1 MTEELHEEVL
11 DSLAEL
17 DKLCTVFDGASQ
29 EDVAYAK
36 VFWSSL
42 SLQPPIES
50 RLVSADIRQRLRAAK
65 TPHSTNASAKQ
76 ASWSKRDDEI
86 QQDVYLKQKQEER
99 QKYMEMAK
107 KREQIIALLK
117 KQRDERIKKEMI
129 SYQNKTRKCNQVDKR
144 CYFSFLSKINILYL
158 IIISSGKLSF
168 TVSFTTYGHQCNK
181 LFTIKSNGTVQCI
194 TAFNKVIVIVC
205 LILIYCCGQQK
216 GSYSADAAT
225 VNHIQL

>member
-65 TPHSTNASAKQ
+65 TPHSTNAGAKQ
-76 ASWSKRDDEI
+76 ASWSKRDEEI

-144 CYFSFLSKINILYL
+144 LAP
-158 IIISSGKLSF
+158 SSVDEDQKEVQKL
-168 TVSFTTYGHQCNK
+168 Q
-181 LFTIKSNGTVQCI
+181 
-194 TAFNKVIVIVC
+194 
-205 LILIYCCGQQK
+205 
-216 GSYSADAAT
+216 
-225 VNHIQL
+225 

>member
-1 MTEELHEEVL
+1 MTEELDEEVL
-11 DSLAEL
+11 DSFAEL
-17 DKLCTVFDGASQ
+17 DKLYTVFDGASQ

-65 TPHSTNASAKQ
+65 TPHSTRATTNKASL
-76 ASWSKRDDEI
+76 SKRDDEI

-99 QKYMEMAK
+99 QKYIEMAK

-129 SYQNKTRKCNQVDKR
+129 SDQNKTRKGNLVDKR
-144 CYFSFLSKINILYL
+144 
-158 IIISSGKLSF
+158 
-168 TVSFTTYGHQCNK
+168 
-181 LFTIKSNGTVQCI
+181 
-194 TAFNKVIVIVC
+194 
-205 LILIYCCGQQK
+205 
-216 GSYSADAAT
+216 SANMQAW
-225 VNHIQL
+225 H

>member
-1 MTEELHEEVL
+1 MTEELEEKVL

-17 DKLCTVFDGASQ
+17 DKLYTVFDGASQ

-65 TPHSTNASAKQ
+65 TPHSTHATTNKASL
-76 ASWSKRDDEI
+76 SKRDDEI

-99 QKYMEMAK
+99 QKYIEMAK

-129 SYQNKTRKCNQVDKR
+129 SDQNKTRNGNLVDKR
-144 CYFSFLSKINILYL
+144 LASKPLS
-158 IIISSGKLSF
+158 SSVDEEKKEVQKL
-168 TVSFTTYGHQCNK
+168 Q
-181 LFTIKSNGTVQCI
+181 
-194 TAFNKVIVIVC
+194 
-205 LILIYCCGQQK
+205 
-216 GSYSADAAT
+216 
-225 VNHIQL
+225 

>member
-1 MTEELHEEVL
+1 MTEELDEEVL
-11 DSLAEL
+11 DSFAEL
-17 DKLCTVFDGASQ
+17 DKLYTVFDGASQ

-65 TPHSTNASAKQ
+65 TPHSTRATTNKASL
-76 ASWSKRDDEI
+76 SKRDDEI

-99 QKYMEMAK
+99 QKYIEMAK

-129 SYQNKTRKCNQVDKR
+129 SDQNKTRKGNLVDKR
-144 CYFSFLSKINILYL
+144 LASKPLS
-158 IIISSGKLSF
+158 SSVDEDKKEVQKL
-168 TVSFTTYGHQCNK
+168 Q
-181 LFTIKSNGTVQCI
+181 
-194 TAFNKVIVIVC
+194 
-205 LILIYCCGQQK
+205 
-216 GSYSADAAT
+216 
-225 VNHIQL
+225 

>member
-65 TPHSTNASAKQ
+65 TPHC
-76 ASWSKRDDEI
+76 E
-86 QQDVYLKQKQEER
+86 
-99 QKYMEMAK
+99 
-107 KREQIIALLK
+107 
-117 KQRDERIKKEMI
+117 
-129 SYQNKTRKCNQVDKR
+129 C
-144 CYFSFLSKINILYL
+144 
-158 IIISSGKLSF
+158 G
-168 TVSFTTYGHQCNK
+168 
-181 LFTIKSNGTVQCI
+181 VQCERV
-194 TAFNKVIVIVC
+194 FC
-205 LILIYCCGQQK
+205 
-216 GSYSADAAT
+216 SYLRT
-225 VNHIQL
+225 VLKYIGIANLYE